1 MVYNSDDSD
10 GTVLNL
16 FEENLKYMIRPQF
29 PNTALVDPDDQ
40 PFADDETN
48 GVALVLNNIT
58 GVGDAAA
65 SEAVVTVTGLKEDVC
80 KRINVT
86 ANGVLVSAD
95 LPAAIN
101 DDSNGWRE
109 GCYTDGTDYIYYR
122 VVATDVKLDA

>member
-1 MVYNSDDSD
+1 VVVGAGSGD
-10 GTVLNL
+10 
-16 FEENLKYMIRPQF
+16 K
-29 PNTALVDPDDQ
+29 
-40 PFADDETN
+40 ETIIEVSN
-48 GVALVLNNIT
+48 
-58 GVGDAAA
+58 
-65 SEAVVTVTGLKEDVC
+65 LKEDVC